1 MSAQVLDFEPRKLWD
16 KKALADF
23 LDVSVYWIDKQLS
36 KDSGDPIPHIKLGR
50 LVRFDPQDSRFRKW
64 LEGHRVTN
72 GDGN

>member
-1 MSAQVLDFEPRKLWD
+1 MSAQLLAFEQHKLWD

-36 KDSGDPIPHIKLGR
+36 KDSGDPIPHIKLGK
-50 LVRFDPQDSRFRKW
+50 LVRFDPQDTQFRKW

-72 GDGN
+72 GDED